1 MSACKICLELEPVED
16 LCSPC
21 DCKGSAGLVHRS
33 CLNEWRASA
42 DNREAANKCMDCNA
56 EYQFDETIE
65 KRVLPLLCYY
75 CNCLLWPLVY
85 SIGYFWVLN
94 YCYQYEFLSAES
106 LFIMYLLPVNF
117 IIVNLYGKKT
127 IFLCLLLD
135 TLLYLGF
142 IVTGVIELMIPVINI
157 ILWIIWRMQL
167 NLPEPK
173 IYRELINQRQ
183 LEISKI
189 DCHETAN
196 ETVNTPLLTTSLVE
210 IQPVGDNL
218 V

>member
-1 MSACKICLELEPVED
+1 M
-16 LCSPC
+16 
-21 DCKGSAGLVHRS
+21 
-33 CLNEWRASA
+33 
-42 DNREAANKCMDCNA
+42 
-56 EYQFDETIE
+56 
-65 KRVLPLLCYY
+65 
-75 CNCLLWPLVY
+75 
-85 SIGYFWVLN
+85 
-94 YCYQYEFLSAES
+94 
-106 LFIMYLLPVNF
+106 
-117 IIVNLYGKKT
+117 
-127 IFLCLLLD
+127 D

-189 DCHETAN
+189 DYDESISEN
-196 ETVNTPLLTTSLVE
+196 VNTPLLTTSLVE